1 VEFPQLR
8 SQNITKK
15 HTQHRKIQAILA
27 EIGNPFEEESSELY
41 ALDTKDV
48 VDSQVA
54 ENMARLPDTGKK
66 QYSNFMNSLNYREK
80 SRFYESLKKDKCA
93 HFSHKAKQ
101 DASTSKSKLDILK
114 NDYSL
119 FSRLFI
125 SCQSRKCYLRDFFRH
140 ENQKYPPSLSQND
153 TLNLGVKSQ
162 LLNILENDINMPSSE
177 PVADTLIIDGTALV
191 NSKPP
196 NVSATFDDYANDVIV
211 PYIQSY
217 AQRHSRID
225 VVFDVYY
232 DDTLKMETSKKRG
245 TGARRKVTGNS
256 RPPK

>member
-1 VEFPQLR
+1 
-8 SQNITKK
+8 
-15 HTQHRKIQAILA
+15 
-27 EIGNPFEEESSELY
+27 
-41 ALDTKDV
+41 
-48 VDSQVA
+48 
-54 ENMARLPDTGKK
+54 M
-66 QYSNFMNSLNYREK
+66 
-80 SRFYESLKKDKCA
+80 
-93 HFSHKAKQ
+93 
-101 DASTSKSKLDILK
+101 
-114 NDYSL
+114 

-125 SCQSRKCYLRDFFRH
+125 SCQSRNCDLGDFFRH

-153 TLNLGVKSQ
+153 ALNFGVKSQ
-162 LLNILENDINMPSSE
+162 LLNILENIIDMPSSE

-211 PYIQSY
+211 PYIESY

-232 DDTLKMETSKKRG
+232 DDSLKGETRKKRG

-256 RPPK
+256 RPPKSWNTFLMCDQNKTELFGFLADKIITANTDYVIIVTKDDIVISNSDIDTENIAPCNHEEADTRMFFTPNMQQLQAAKT